1 MSIRVYVA
9 AASQDWDRAEH
20 WMQRLRDAG
29 VTVTSTWVE
38 TIRAA
43 GAANP
48 ADASDFDREKWARDD
63 FDQVA
68 YSDLLWLLVPDDAPG
83 RGAYAELG
91 FAWGCAVPI
100 VSSGATKQSV
110 FTSLGK
116 EYAVDGDAF
125 DWICSISEDV

>member
-29 VTVTSTWVE
+29 VAVTSTWVE
-38 TIRAA
+38 TIKTV

-48 ADASDFDREKWARDD
+48 TDADDFDREKWARDD
-63 FDQVA
+63 LDQVA
-68 YSDLLWLLVPDDAPG
+68 YSDLLWFLVPDDAPG

-91 FAWGCAVPI
+91 FAWGAAVPV
-100 VSSGATKQSV
+100 VSSGATKQSI
-110 FTSLGK
+110 FTALGR
-116 EYAVDGDAF
+116 EYATDGDAF
-125 DWICSISEDV
+125 DMICAIGEAV